1 MAAAEVLDWINHK
14 TGALQKRR
22 ALQFLSDSGFGNFQ
36 FSGDHIAEQV
46 LFQNKHG
53 VLEIHSPISVRNFLV
68 SAVERQDSVSESDKD
83 LFLDKLL
90 GSAPTTIQ
98 TLLHSLPKYSES
110 GEGDTQKLNMFR
122 DSRDKCHVHF
132 RNGTIEITAKGVKLL
147 SRTSENAGCIWK
159 SKVID
164 RDIAIDE
171 ASAADRSSPFRDF
184 VYYAMMSKTE
194 PRTDLANP
202 QSESDTDRW
211 KDALDAFETG
221 FGYLVHEYN
230 PPDQA
235 KVIVFTDLDS
245 SPGRTDGGTGKSV
258 TMECVKYFRKIAF
271 VDGKAFRKALNE
283 SSRFNFSSVQVDTG
297 FVFIN
302 DLNPDF
308 DLTQLF
314 SIITDDMTVEQK
326 GRNKVVIS
334 KDKKPK
340 MGLTTNYVITGV
352 GNSFERRQ
360 HIVEFGNFWSRCGR
374 KGIKPKDIIGKNIGE
389 GFDEDDWNDFYN
401 YGFCCV
407 HRYLAE
413 GLLTGGN
420 SSYQIK
426 ALTQSIEGLGSSGD
440 IVRWIDNWVRTTRIE
455 GDYHKTGIVI
465 DDLYASF
472 IADNDDLQE
481 QWTMAKFFDAVFKFA
496 QGSNEFEYN
505 SEKASTGD
513 TKSARRIRVGSKGKQ
528 RDVVK
533 ITDR

>member
-1 MAAAEVLDWINHK
+1 MATSEGLEWINAK
-14 TGALQKRR
+14 TGKLQNRR
-22 ALQFLSDSGFGNFQ
+22 ALQFLSDNGFGNFQ
-36 FSGDHIAEQV
+36 FSGDHLAEQV

-53 VLEIHSPISVRNFLV
+53 VLEIHSPISIRNFLV
-68 SAVERQDSVSESDKD
+68 SAVERQESVSEDDKD
-83 LFLDKLL
+83 LLLDKLL
-90 GSAPTTIQ
+90 GLTPATIQ

-132 RNGTIEITAKGVKLL
+132 RNGTVEITAEGVKLL
-147 SRTSENAGCIWK
+147 SRTAENAGCIWK

-164 RDIAIDE
+164 RDIVVDE

-194 PRTDLANP
+194 PRTDFANP
-202 QSESDTDRW
+202 QAECDSERW

-230 PPDQA
+230 PPDEA

-258 TMECVKYFRKIAF
+258 TMECVKYFRQTAF
-271 VDGKAFRKALNE
+271 VDGKVFRKAMNE
-283 SSRFNFSSVQVDTG
+283 SSRFNFSNVQVDTG

-314 SIITDDMTVEQK
+314 SIITDDMTIEQK
-326 GRNKVVIS
+326 GRNKVVIR

-360 HIVEFGNFWSRCGR
+360 HIVEFGNFWSKCGR
-374 KGIKPKDIIGKNIGE
+374 KRIKPKDIIGKNIGE
-389 GFDEDDWNDFYN
+389 GFDEDDWNAFFN
-401 YGFCCV
+401 YGFRCV
-407 HRYLAE
+407 RRYLAE
-413 GLLTGGN
+413 GLLTKRN

-426 ALTQSIEGLGSSGD
+426 ALTQSIEGIGASGD
-440 IVRWIDNWVRTTRIE
+440 VVQWIDKWVRTTRIE

-465 DDLYASF
+465 DDLYAAF
-472 IADNDDLQE
+472 IADNDELQE
-481 QWTMAKFFDAVFKFA
+481 QWTRAKFHDAVFKFV
-496 QGSNEFEYN
+496 QGSNEFDYN
-505 SEKASTGD
+505 VEKAGNGD
-513 TKSARRIRVGSKGKQ
+513 SKTARRMRVGPKGSQK
-528 RDVVK
+528 DVVK